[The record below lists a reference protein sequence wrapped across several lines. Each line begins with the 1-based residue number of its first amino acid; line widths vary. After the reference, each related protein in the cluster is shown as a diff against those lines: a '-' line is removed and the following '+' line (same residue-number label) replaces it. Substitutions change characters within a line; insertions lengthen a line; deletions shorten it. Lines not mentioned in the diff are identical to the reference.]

1 MGKTEIKYLTLS
13 QEDLIEAGAFDLQ
26 MAMKALKEGLVKF
39 KDNRILFPD
48 KIVQIFNEE
57 TQERI
62 NCLPATLLDEKICGV
77 KWVSVFPPNPRRF
90 GVQNLS
96 AIIVLSEIEKGF
108 PVCVMDGTL
117 CSNMR
122 VAAMGATAADVLA
135 KKDAESIGFIGAGEQ
150 AKMHLL
156 GMKAVRPG
164 LKVCKVAAVSVA
176 EEEAFIRDLSPLMP
190 DVEFVACNTVL
201 KDAIVDSD
209 IIVTATSAQAPLLKA
224 EWIKKGAFY
233 SHIGGWEDEYE
244 VVKMADKIVCD
255 DWETVKHRTQT
266 VSRCYKDGVI
276 TDADI
281 HGNLIDVLS
290 GAKPG
295 RENDEEFIY
304 FDAVGLAYVDV
315 SIANAMYECA
325 KAAGVGT
332 WSYIAGE
339 YDLRKGP
346 GRQGEILIEPYIPLF
361 SFSSLKRNNGPLFS
375 GPLLRLNIKFR

>member
-1 MGKTEIKYLTLS
+1 MSNTEIKYLTLS
-13 QEDLIEAGAFDLQ
+13 QEDLIDAGAFDFCL
-26 MAMKALKEGLVKF
+26 AIEALKKSLFLF
-39 KDNRILFPD
+39 KDERILFPD
-48 KIVQIFNEE
+48 KIVQIFKEE

-62 NCLPATLLDEKICGV
+62 NCLPATLLDDKICGV

-117 CSNMR
+117 CSNIR
-122 VAAMGATAADVLA
+122 VAAMGATAAEVLA
-135 KKDAESIGFIGAGEQ
+135 RKDAETIGFIGAGEQ

-156 GMKAVRPG
+156 GMKAVRPS
-164 LKVCKVAAVSVA
+164 LKVCKVAAVSEA
-176 EEEAFIRDLSPLMP
+176 EEEAFIRDLSKLLP
-190 DVEFVACNTVL
+190 DMTFVSCKTVL
-201 KDAIVDSD
+201 KDAVTDSD

-224 EWIKKGAFY
+224 EWIKKGVFY

-281 HGNLIDVLS
+281 HGNLIDILS
-290 GAKPG
+290 GEKPG
-295 RENDEEFIY
+295 RENDDEFIY
-304 FDAVGLAYVDV
+304 FDAVGLSYVDV
-315 SIANAMYECA
+315 SIAYAMYNRA
-325 KAAGVGT
+325 KEAKVGS
-332 WSYIAGE
+332 WSYLQEKMIFEKDLAG
-339 YDLRKGP
+339 K
-346 GRQGEILIEPYIPLF
+346 
-361 SFSSLKRNNGPLFS
+361 
-375 GPLLRLNIKFR
+375 IKF

>member
-1 MGKTEIKYLTLS
+1 MSNTEIKYLTLS
-13 QEDLIEAGAFDLQ
+13 QENLIDAGAFDFCL
-26 MAMKALKEGLVKF
+26 AIEALKKSLFLF
-39 KDNRILFPD
+39 KDERILFPD
-48 KIVQIFNEE
+48 KIVQIFKEE

-62 NCLPATLLDEKICGV
+62 NCLPATLLDDKICGV

-117 CSNMR
+117 CSNIR
-122 VAAMGATAADVLA
+122 VAAMGATAAEVLA
-135 KKDAESIGFIGAGEQ
+135 RKDAETIGFIGAGEQ

-156 GMKAVRPG
+156 GMKAVRPS
-164 LKVCKVAAVSVA
+164 LKVCKVAAVSEA
-176 EEEAFIRDLSPLMP
+176 EEEAFIRDLSKLLP
-190 DVEFVACNTVL
+190 DMTFVSCKTVL
-201 KDAIVDSD
+201 KDAVTDSD

-266 VSRCYKDGVI
+266 VSRCYKDGII

-281 HGNLIDVLS
+281 HGNLIDILS
-290 GAKPG
+290 GEKPG
-295 RENDEEFIY
+295 RENDDEFIY
-304 FDAVGLAYVDV
+304 FDAVGLSYVDV
-315 SIANAMYECA
+315 SIAYAMYTRA
-325 KAAGVGT
+325 KEANVGS
-332 WSYIAGE
+332 WSYLQEKMIFEKNLTG
-339 YDLRKGP
+339 KV
-346 GRQGEILIEPYIPLF
+346 
-361 SFSSLKRNNGPLFS
+361 
-375 GPLLRLNIKFR
+375 KF

>member
-1 MGKTEIKYLTLS
+1 MNQTEIKYLTLS
-13 QEDLIEAGAFDLQ
+13 QEDLIEAGAFDFRL
-26 MAMKALKEGLVKF
+26 AIDALKKGLFLF
-39 KDNRILFPD
+39 KDKRILFPD

-135 KKDAESIGFIGAGEQ
+135 RKDAETIGFIGAGEQ

-164 LKVCKVAAVSVA
+164 LKTCKVAAVSAA
-176 EEEAFIRDLSPLMP
+176 EEEAFIRDLSKLLP
-190 DVEFVACNTVL
+190 DMTFVSCKTVL
-201 KDAIVDSD
+201 KDAITDSD

-276 TDADI
+276 TDLDI
-281 HGNLIDVLS
+281 HGNLIDILC
-290 GAKPG
+290 GEKAG
-295 RENDEEFIY
+295 RESDDEFIY
-304 FDAVGLAYVDV
+304 FDAVGLSYVDV
-315 SIANAMYECA
+315 SIAYAMYRRA
-325 KAAGVGT
+325 KEANVGQ
-332 WSYIAGE
+332 WSYLQEKMIFE
-339 YDLRKGP
+339 KDLTGKVN
-346 GRQGEILIEPYIPLF
+346 F
-361 SFSSLKRNNGPLFS
+361 
-375 GPLLRLNIKFR
+375 